1 MHVGSLQ
8 CCCCS
13 VIVFSADFCP
23 SDPIQPVPWMLLL
36 VQQWLFLRSAP
47 NTCFPVKEQ
56 SLFCL
61 NSRKLGTAGQK
72 LGGSAVLCHIKHDP
86 MDPGGC
92 FTLTSANVGKC
103 QTVLCRNGKPL
114 PLSRCYVMSCE
125 EELKRIKQ
133 HKAIIT
139 EVREQLGTVAACS
152 FFEEHLHSSTW
163 NCMLISL
170 TSRRWCSWCG
180 FLSCIFPFKVI
191 HTMQSSC
198 FSIPLPCWILISFQ
212 EWAAVSMLHWNRK
225 ADTLLLMGEEL
236 LCWNCHGEL
245 FQLKRM
251 RGQSTWSNAVLPL
264 GDSLL
269 LADWLCCLSYV
280 PRTAL
285 WQAAL
290 EECTC
295 PKGKLTL
302 CSAEPNYLFLS

>member
-1 MHVGSLQ
+1 MGFLQ

-13 VIVFSADFCP
+13 VTVFSDFCFCP
-23 SDPIQPVPWMLLL
+23 SDPVEPVPRMLL
-36 VQQWLFLRSAP
+36 VVEQRLFLHSAP
-47 NTCFPVKEQ
+47 NTCFPIKEQ

-139 EVREQLGTVAACS
+139 EVREQLGTVATCN
-152 FFEEHLHSSTW
+152 SSAR
-163 NCMLISL
+163 NYMLMSV

-180 FLSCIFPFKVI
+180 FLSCTLPFKVI

-198 FSIPLPCWILISFQ
+198 ISIPLPCWILISFKS
-212 EWAAVSMLHWNRK
+212 E
-225 ADTLLLMGEEL
+225 
-236 LCWNCHGEL
+236 
-245 FQLKRM
+245 QL
-251 RGQSTWSNAVLPL
+251 
-264 GDSLL
+264 
-269 LADWLCCLSYV
+269 
-280 PRTAL
+280 
-285 WQAAL
+285 
-290 EECTC
+290 
-295 PKGKLTL
+295 
-302 CSAEPNYLFLS
+302 

>member
-1 MHVGSLQ
+1 MGSLQ

-13 VIVFSADFCP
+13 VTVFNADFCLCP
-23 SDPIQPVPWMLLL
+23 SDPIEPVPWMFLL
-36 VQQWLFLRSAP
+36 VEQRLFLCSAP

-139 EVREQLGTVAACS
+139 EVREQLGTVATCS

-170 TSRRWCSWCG
+170 TSRRWYSWCG
-180 FLSCIFPFKVI
+180 FLSC
-191 HTMQSSC
+191 T
-198 FSIPLPCWILISFQ
+198 FQ
-212 EWAAVSMLHWNRK
+212 
-225 ADTLLLMGEEL
+225 
-236 LCWNCHGEL
+236 
-245 FQLKRM
+245 
-251 RGQSTWSNAVLPL
+251 
-264 GDSLL
+264 GDSYHAIKLL
-269 LADWLCCLSYV
+269 FHSIAMLD
-280 PRTAL
+280 
-285 WQAAL
+285 
-290 EECTC
+290 
-295 PKGKLTL
+295 
-302 CSAEPNYLFLS
+302 FD